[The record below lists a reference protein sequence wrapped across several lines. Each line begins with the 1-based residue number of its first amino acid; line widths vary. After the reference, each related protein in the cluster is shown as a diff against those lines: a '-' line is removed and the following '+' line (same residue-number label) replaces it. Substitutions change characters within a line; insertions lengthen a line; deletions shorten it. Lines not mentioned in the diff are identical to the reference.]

1 MVRCCMDR
9 MVPLLGL
16 EQLTLTIDM
25 HALHVAPTD
34 EKGCGS
40 MQRRRV
46 WQHSISPAKVDS
58 DLSLSVTGKTTA
70 VEQWQTDLYVFET
83 QLLLQEA
90 VSLAHARGIPTQ
102 CLRCPVVTSLGQH
115 GHAIFAFS
123 RPSAAAASRVTRDS
137 RDSDARSGQCRRR
150 A

>member
-1 MVRCCMDR
+1 MDR

-25 HALHVAPTD
+25 HALHVAPAD

-46 WQHSISPAKVDS
+46 WQHSISPAKSIS
-58 DLSLSVTGKTTA
+58 DLSLSK
-70 VEQWQTDLYVFET
+70 QWQTDLTSSRLNSY
-83 QLLLQEA
+83 LLQEA

>member
-25 HALHVAPTD
+25 YALHVAPTD

-46 WQHSISPAKVDS
+46 WQHSMSPKSIPKSIS
-58 DLSLSVTGKTTA
+58 DLWLSKP
-70 VEQWQTDLYVFET
+70 WQTDLYVFET